1 MSTVYIRIKWV
12 PMKISELA
20 KISGITASTIRF
32 YEAKGLLPKIQ
43 RNINGYRHYSQASV
57 QRLATIECAKRLGF
71 RLADILNVLAD
82 SGVTEGLDH
91 NKIVEQLDI
100 RLLEAESLIKGLL
113 AQRDEIVLFKQRLQE
128 SWQQGKC
135 LAVDEILSAD
145 KR

>member
-1 MSTVYIRIKWV
+1 
-12 PMKISELA
+12 MKISELA
-20 KISGITASTIRF
+20 KISGVPPSTIRF

-43 RNINGYRHYSQASV
+43 RNINGYRHYSQDSV

-71 RLADILNVLAD
+71 RLADILNFLAD

-100 RLLEAESLIKGLL
+100 RLLEAESLIKKLL

-135 LAVDEILSAD
+135 LAVGEILSAD
-145 KR
+145 QR

>member
-1 MSTVYIRIKWV
+1 
-12 PMKISELA
+12 MKISELA

-43 RNINGYRHYSQASV
+43 RNINGYRHYSQDSV

-71 RLADILNVLAD
+71 KLADILNVLAD
-82 SGVTEGLDH
+82 SGGVTEGLDH

-135 LAVDEILSAD
+135 LAMGEILSAD